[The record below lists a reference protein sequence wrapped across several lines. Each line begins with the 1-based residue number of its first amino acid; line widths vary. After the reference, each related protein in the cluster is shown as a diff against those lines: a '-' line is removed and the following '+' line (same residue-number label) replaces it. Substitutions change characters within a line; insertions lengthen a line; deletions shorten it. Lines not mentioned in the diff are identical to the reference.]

1 METLQ
6 EQIRQADS
14 AQIHQILEITMQ
26 RYRELFPEW
35 EVIFAT
41 VQKTK
46 SETEQIE
53 RMIRLLNSM
62 KASPYRSFQ

>member
-62 KASPYRSFQ
+62 KASP